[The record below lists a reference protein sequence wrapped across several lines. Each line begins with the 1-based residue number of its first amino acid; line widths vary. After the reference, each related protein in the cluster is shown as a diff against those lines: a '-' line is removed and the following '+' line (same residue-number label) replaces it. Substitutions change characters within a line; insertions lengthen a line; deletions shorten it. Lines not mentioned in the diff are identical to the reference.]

1 MHNRNCF
8 GWYSLKCADKN
19 EIVAKAGITT
29 VNYPCLLQLRCT
41 KDGQEERFFITTL
54 EGYLFDCRKQFAIKY
69 DIPEHSAGPESD
81 TTLGDIIEAHYNST
95 GLEDVKIIWS
105 WHLWPLLNLKRGEY
119 MR

>member
-29 VNYPCLLQLRCT
+29 VSYPCLLQMRCT
-41 KDGQEERFFITTL
+41 KDGQEEFFFITTL
-54 EGYLFDCRKQFAIKY
+54 EGYLFDCRERYAIKY
-69 DIPEHSAGPESD
+69 NIPELSGPGTE
-81 TTLGDIIEAHYNST
+81 TTLKDVIEAHYIST
-95 GLEDVKIIWS
+95 GLEGVEVIWS
-105 WHLWPLLNLKRGEY
+105 WHMYPHLDCDLGLW